1 MDINIKRNIIINKAR
16 EIYIDSGR
24 TKNITEALE
33 LYLANDA
40 GIDEQ
45 IPLIIT
51 SPEIHQMRLALEKI
65 RPMCED
71 CDEALHMQVNA
82 VDPTGNKYPTAWICK
97 TCGIEYY
104 SDKTAAEWLKELQD
118 EARKQNL

>member
-71 CDEALHMQVNA
+71 CDEALHMQVDA
-82 VDPTGNKYPTAWICK
+82 VDMNGKRYPTAWICK